1 MNKKEID
8 QEIKRYEE
16 QGFDDWQIYEI
27 RKGLETDIDVSVY
40 ANLNLTDDEMQQK
53 REALEMAKQKTAKLT
68 GQSQKEE
75 EIENNKIDK
84 NEFTYGQQRQIDLG
98 LENKINVGKY
108 ANPQFDS
115 FKMEQ
120 IRWKLEKEKELKL
133 EI

>member
-1 MNKKEID
+1 MNRKEIY
-8 QEIKRYEE
+8 QEVKRYEE

-27 RKGLETDIDVSVY
+27 RKGLEADIDVSVY

-68 GQSQKEE
+68 GQSKKEV
-75 EIENNKIDK
+75 EIENNKINK

-120 IRWKLEKEKELKL
+120 IRWKLEKEKEPEL

>member
-75 EIENNKIDK
+75 EIENNKINK

>member
-1 MNKKEID
+1 MNRKEIE
-8 QEIKRYEE
+8 QAMKRYEE

-75 EIENNKIDK
+75 EIENNKINK